1 MQNNVPLMRERVK
14 LVVVNKP
21 ELTLLVGEASVGNDG
36 INQLQELN
44 KILKTANAKSGVD
57 GMVLTK

>member
-1 MQNNVPLMRERVK
+1 M
-14 LVVVNKP
+14 VVNKP

-44 KILKTANAKSGVD
+44 KILKTGNAKSGVD